1 MLHFLLIEPVRGCI
15 NEIFRIWAISW
26 QTEFGIFAQFFTS
39 QHFNSSISG
48 QVGVHIRFLGRLEC
62 HCLCDTDSSTVL
74 DACSASFSSNHNILS
89 IFEFVPEMLQTD
101 DSNANE
107 DSSKMCCDGS

>member
-1 MLHFLLIEPVRGCI
+1 MGASTKFSG
-15 NEIFRIWAISW
+15 
-26 QTEFGIFAQFFTS
+26 FG
-39 QHFNSSISG
+39 
-48 QVGVHIRFLGRLEC
+48 RFLGRLSLEFSRNSLLTRAAFQFFKFWAGWSS
-62 HCLCDTDSSTVL
+62 HQISGSFRMSLCDTDSSTVL